1 VRRGGTVAM
10 GGDGQVTVGS
20 TIMKGNARKVRRL
33 YGDKVLAGFA
43 AVESLGLRFHLAE
56 YAQQAV
62 DAARAD
68 SAAYAL
74 SSITLQRRAAD
85 GTPEGPVVIGR
96 GKDVDTIKANV
107 KALFNG
113 MTRLLE

>member
-1 VRRGGTVAM
+1 VLFNGSGILVRRSAGAAT
-10 GGDGQVTVGS
+10 GS
-20 TIMKGNARKVRRL
+20 APAAKGAGALRFDPGLFVVEDRDFLRRL
-33 YGDKVLAGFA
+33 AD
-43 AVESLGLRFHLAE
+43 LGPI
-56 YAQQAV
+56 
-62 DAARAD
+62 AARAD

-113 MTRLLE
+113 MNRLLGA